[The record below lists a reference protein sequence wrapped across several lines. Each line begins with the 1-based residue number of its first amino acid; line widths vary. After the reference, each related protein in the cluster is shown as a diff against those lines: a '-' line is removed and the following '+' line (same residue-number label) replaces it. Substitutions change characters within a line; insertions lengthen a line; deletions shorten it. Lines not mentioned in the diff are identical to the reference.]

1 MVQRCWARRPNDGT
15 HSLPYTAQT
24 YKRCGSMHNQLER
37 AGPILTASVNELTL
51 APKVRLAVRIGP
63 VFIATGRVSPAEAR
77 MRNRLQAR

>member
-1 MVQRCWARRPNDGT
+1 
-15 HSLPYTAQT
+15 
-24 YKRCGSMHNQLER
+24 MHNQLER